1 MDRIDAMQAFVAV
14 ADLQG
19 FAPAAR
25 KLGLSPSGVTRLIAA
40 LEDRLGARLLQ
51 RTTRSVT
58 VTDVGARYLERAR
71 RILADVEEA
80 EDSAQAERTR
90 PSGRLVVSAPLGFGR
105 LHVSPVMLAYLKRY
119 PEVSAELRLAD
130 RMINLVE
137 DGVDIAVR
145 IGHLPDSSLV
155 ARHVGEMRRIVVA
168 SKGYLNRRG
177 EPNKPEA
184 IATHETIQF
193 GATAASPDWRFVEDG
208 SEVRVVCTPRFA
220 TNSADAAIQYAEA
233 GGGLTRVM
241 AYQAAESIKAGR
253 LKIVLAKFEQPPLP
267 IHLVYPTSRLLSAK
281 VRTFIDL
288 VTELSDWHF
297 GGTQ

>member
-1 MDRIDAMQAFVAV
+1 MDRIDAMQAFVTV

-58 VTDVGARYLERAR
+58 LTDVGARYLERAR

-80 EDSAQAERTR
+80 ESSAEGERTN
-90 PSGRLVVSAPLGFGR
+90 PGGRLVVSAPNGFGR
-105 LHVSPVMLAYLKRY
+105 LHVSPVVSAYLKRY
-119 PEVSAELRLAD
+119 PEVSADLRLSD

-137 DGVDIAVR
+137 DGVDLAVR
-145 IGHLPDSSLV
+145 IGHLPDSTLV

-168 SKGYLNRRG
+168 SRDYLKARG
-177 EPNKPEA
+177 EPKTPAA
-184 IATHETIQF
+184 IASHDTIQF
-193 GATAASPDWRFVEDG
+193 GAMTAGPDWRFVEDG
-208 SEVRVVCTPRFA
+208 REVRVACTPRFSS
-220 TNSADAAIQYAEA
+220 NSADAAIHYAEQ

-241 AYQAAESIKAGR
+241 FYQAAESLKAER
-253 LKIVLAKFEQPPLP
+253 LQIVLAPFEQPAMP
-267 IHLVYPTSRLLSAK
+267 IHVVYPTSRLLSAK

-288 VTELSDWHF
+288 VTEISDWHF
-297 GGTQ
+297 G

>member
-14 ADLQG
+14 ADLRG

-25 KLGLSPSGVTRLIAA
+25 KLGLSPSSVTRLVAA

-58 VTDVGARYLERAR
+58 LTDVGARYLERAR

-80 EDSAQAERTR
+80 EGSAEGERTR
-90 PSGRLVVSAPLGFGR
+90 PSGRLVVSAPVGFGR
-105 LHVSPVMLAYLKRY
+105 LHVSPLMSAFLTRY

-137 DGVDIAVR
+137 DGVDLAVR
-145 IGHLPDSSLV
+145 IGHLADSSLV

-168 SKGYLNRRG
+168 SSAYLKQRG
-177 EPNKPEA
+177 EPRTPEA
-184 IATHETIQF
+184 IASHATIQF
-193 GATAASPDWRFVEDG
+193 GAMSASPDWRFVDDG
-208 SEVRVVCTPRFA
+208 REIRVACTPRFT
-220 TNSADAAIQYAEA
+220 TNSADAAIQYAEQ
-233 GGGLTRVM
+233 GGGLTRVL
-241 AYQAAESIKAGR
+241 AYQAAEAIKAGR
-253 LKIVLAKFEQPPLP
+253 LNIVLEKFEEPPLP

-281 VRTFIDL
+281 VRAFVDL
-288 VTELSDWHF
+288 VTELSDWQAHEI
-297 GGTQ
+297 

>member
-14 ADLQG
+14 ADLRG

-25 KLGLSPSGVTRLIAA
+25 KLGMSPSGVTRLVAA

-58 VTDVGARYLERAR
+58 LTDAGTRYLVRAR

-80 EDSAQAERTR
+80 EGSTQDERTR
-90 PSGRLVVSAPLGFGR
+90 PSGRLAVSAPVGFGR
-105 LHVSPVMLAYLKRY
+105 LHVSPVMSAYLTRF
-119 PEVSAELRLAD
+119 PEVSGELRLSD

-137 DGVDIAVR
+137 EGVDLAVR

-168 SKGYLNRRG
+168 SNNYLKQRG
-177 EPNKPEA
+177 EPATPEA
-184 IATHETIQF
+184 IASHQTIQF
-193 GATAASPDWRFVEDG
+193 GAISASADWRFVRDDREI
-208 SEVRVVCTPRFA
+208 RVTSAPRFS
-220 TNSADAAIQYAEA
+220 TNSADAAIQYAEQD
-233 GGGLTRVM
+233 GGLTRVL
-241 AYQAAESIKAGR
+241 AYQAADAIKAGR
-253 LKIVLAKFEQPPLP
+253 LRIVLAKFEPPALP
-267 IHLVYPTSRLLSAK
+267 IHIVYPTSRLLSSK

-288 VTELSDWHF
+288 VTDISDWHF
-297 GGTQ
+297 G

>member
-40 LEDRLGARLLQ
+40 LEQRLGARLLQ

-58 VTDVGARYLERAR
+58 LTDIGTRYLERAR

-80 EDSAQAERTR
+80 EGSAQDERTR
-90 PSGRLVVSAPLGFGR
+90 PSGRLVVSAPVGFGR
-105 LHVSPVMLAYLKRY
+105 LHVSPVMSAYLKRY

-130 RMINLVE
+130 RMVNLVE
-137 DGVDIAVR
+137 DGIDLAVR
-145 IGHLPDSSLV
+145 IGHLADSSLV

-168 SKGYLNRRG
+168 SSDYLKQRG
-177 EPNKPEA
+177 EPNTPEA
-184 IATHETIQF
+184 VASHETIQF
-193 GATAASPDWRFVEDG
+193 GAMTASPDWRFVEDG
-208 SEVRVVCTPRFA
+208 REIRVACTPRFT
-220 TNSADAAIQYAEA
+220 TNSADAAIQYAEQ
-233 GGGLTRVM
+233 GGGLTRVL
-241 AYQAAESIKAGR
+241 AYQAADAIKGGR
-253 LKIVLAKFEQPPLP
+253 LRVVLAQFEQPPLP
-267 IHLVYPTSRLLSAK
+267 IHIVYPTSRLLSAK

-288 VTELSDWHF
+288 VTDISDWHF
-297 GGTQ
+297 GGA